1 MAAREARRL
10 AGSPLERRSARAQFS
25 PTASSSALR
34 WLMLAALLAPS
45 LGFVATWRAYDMP
58 PYSYTWQ
65 MPQEVNSSAGLG
77 GGIAYAVHPTFCERI
92 MGRFQ
97 EQNSVFDPFEFV
109 SCRYLKAALNRAFT
123 AWAANHPHLHFV
135 DKTAECDAKNATWN
149 AAFTSCAG
157 VEVMIDVTAEE
168 GLSNRTNEAAAHI
181 EYTSAQGYPRAPSG
195 LTHGYTEITDFARIK
210 FSSKPCW
217 YLDTTFCAS
226 FHAAEVLGG
235 DGTVLMAGR
244 IVFGVLW
251 VLAALAVLLTTFSA
265 MRHQVKTARELRAER
280 KRRKERIES
289 EGSIS
294 ERSAGS
300 SRPGPVMTQ
309 KEIRTKQHNALMN
322 FLSHLRVRWMTLA
335 LVVLIAP
342 PAFYFQ
348 ILLPCWEC
356 FDFESAAVHE
366 IGHLLGLDHPDVFPE
381 ANRVPIADMGRV
393 DRSIPGSELAP
404 PCTNPEMYLQKQPPA
419 EGVVS
424 VMHSLTQHPFEVRAQ
439 FSARFMAQFW
449 RIASAQFG

>member
-109 SCRYLKAALNRAFT
+109 SCRYLKAALNRAFSQ
-123 AWAANHPHLHFV
+123 WAANHPHIHFV

-157 VEVMIDVTAEE
+157 VEVMIDVTAEQSLE
-168 GLSNRTNEAAAHI
+168 TNGTNEAAAHI

-195 LTHGYTEITDFARIK
+195 LTHGYTAITDFARIK

-226 FHAAEVLGG
+226 FHAAEVGG
-235 DGTVLMAGR
+235 GSETVLTAGKA
-244 IVFGVLW
+244 VVGVLW
-251 VLAALAVLLTTFSA
+251 AIAAIGVLATIANGI
-265 MRHQVKTARELRAER
+265 RHQVLSAKELN
-280 KRRKERIES
+280 
-289 EGSIS
+289 S
-294 ERSAGS
+294 ERLRRREESLLGAEEGGEGDASTAGEAPAAGEANSGSASSQRLSTGS
-300 SRPGPVMTQ
+300 SKGDVTV
-309 KEIRTKQHNALMN
+309 KEVWEKQHYALMN
-322 FLSHLRVRWMTLA
+322 FLSHLRISYLTIALITLI
-335 LVVLIAP
+335 LP

-348 ILLPCWEC
+348 ILQPCW
-356 FDFESAAVHE
+356 
-366 IGHLLGLDHPDVFPE
+366 
-381 ANRVPIADMGRV
+381 
-393 DRSIPGSELAP
+393 
-404 PCTNPEMYLQKQPPA
+404 
-419 EGVVS
+419 
-424 VMHSLTQHPFEVRAQ
+424 
-439 FSARFMAQFW
+439 
-449 RIASAQFG
+449 

>member
-1 MAAREARRL
+1 
-10 AGSPLERRSARAQFS
+10 
-25 PTASSSALR
+25 
-34 WLMLAALLAPS
+34 MLAALLAPS

-65 MPQEVNSSAGLG
+65 MPNEVNSSAGLG

-109 SCRYLKAALNRAFT
+109 SCRYLKAALNRAFSQ
-123 AWAANHPHLHFV
+123 WAANHPHIHFV

-157 VEVMIDVTAEE
+157 VEVMIDVTAEQSLE
-168 GLSNRTNEAAAHI
+168 TNGTNEAAAHI

-195 LTHGYTEITDFARIK
+195 LTHGYTAITDFARIK

-265 MRHQVKTARELRAER
+265 MRHQVKTSRELRAER
-280 KRRKERIES
+280 RRRKERLES
-289 EGSIS
+289 EDSIS

-424 VMHSLTQHPFEVRAQ
+424 VMHSLTQHPFEVGRAT
-439 FSARFMAQFW
+439 ALPPAAALRG
-449 RIASAQFG
+449 RV